1 MGCDFGQ
8 GDLIAPAMPQERFL
22 ELLRHRVSASKPA
35 A

>member
-22 ELLRHRVSASKPA
+22 ELLRRRASPSKPA